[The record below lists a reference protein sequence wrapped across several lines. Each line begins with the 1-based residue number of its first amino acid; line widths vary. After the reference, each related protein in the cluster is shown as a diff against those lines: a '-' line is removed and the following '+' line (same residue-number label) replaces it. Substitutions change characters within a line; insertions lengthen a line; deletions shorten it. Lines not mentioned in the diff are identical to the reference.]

1 MLLRGTKQSHV
12 EKPSCKVR
20 DCFVPLNNKK
30 KSNNVLF
37 LSSADKL
44 RAKTG
49 RTMVARAAAG
59 HRKFLL
65 KRWECAAKQRVNV
78 SSPGSAG
85 FAALD
90 MCGKEAFLLT

>member
-1 MLLRGTKQSHV
+1 
-12 EKPSCKVR
+12 
-20 DCFVPLNNKK
+20 
-30 KSNNVLF
+30 
-37 LSSADKL
+37 
-44 RAKTG
+44 
-49 RTMVARAAAG
+49 MVARAAAG

-85 FAALD
+85 FAALA